1 MEKIGLLLAIT
12 TLPTSLFFTVA
23 NVTGAN
29 WLNKFFARLLGIS
42 GVVLS
47 IIYILKYNNL
57 I

>member
-1 MEKIGLLLAIT
+1 MAIIGLILSFV

-23 NVTGAN
+23 SVNNGNIVH
-29 WLNKFFARLLGIS
+29 KIFARLSGIG

-47 IIYILKYNNL
+47 IIYILKYYNL

>member
-1 MEKIGLLLAIT
+1 METIGLLLAII

-23 NVTGAN
+23 NVTGGN
-29 WLNKFFARLLGIS
+29 MLNKFFAKLLGIG

-47 IIYILKYNNL
+47 IIYILKYYNL

>member
-1 MEKIGLLLAIT
+1 METIGLLLSII

-23 NVTGAN
+23 NVTGGN
-29 WLNKFFARLLGIS
+29 GLNKLFARLLGIG

>member
-1 MEKIGLLLAIT
+1 MGTIGLLLAII

-23 NVTGAN
+23 NVTGGN
-29 WLNKFFARLLGIS
+29 PLSKFFAKLLGIG

>member
-1 MEKIGLLLAIT
+1 MEIIGLLLSIV
-12 TLPTSLFFTVA
+12 TLPLSLFFTIASVKGG
-23 NVTGAN
+23 NG
-29 WLNKFFARLLGIS
+29 LNKLFARLLGIG

>member
-1 MEKIGLLLAIT
+1 METIGLLLSIV
-12 TLPTSLFFTVA
+12 TLPLSLFFTIA
-23 NVTGAN
+23 NVNGGN
-29 WLNKFFARLLGIS
+29 GLSKFFARLLGIS

>member
-1 MEKIGLLLAIT
+1 MQNIGLLLSFV

-23 NVTGAN
+23 KVNGDNFIT
-29 WLNKFFARLLGIS
+29 KFFARLSGIG

-47 IIYILKYNNL
+47 IIYILKYYNL